1 MIVKREFD
9 ETCEVVYDTSDNSV
23 MELYS
28 GKEWIDTSGIMYEML
43 FYTDKTTKEDI
54 MSILQQYC
62 DQVQQLL
69 YLGTILLD

>member
-28 GKEWIDTSGIMYEML
+28 GKEWIDSSGIMYEML
-43 FYTDKTTKEDI
+43 FYKEETTKEDI
-54 MSILQQYC
+54 Q
-62 DQVQQLL
+62 
-69 YLGTILLD
+69 

>member
-23 MELYS
+23 KELYS
-28 GKEWIDTSGIMYEML
+28 GKEWIDFSCIMYEML

-54 MSILQQYC
+54 MSILQ
-62 DQVQQLL
+62 
-69 YLGTILLD
+69 

>member
-28 GKEWIDTSGIMYEML
+28 GKEWIDFSGIMYEML
-43 FYTDKTTKEDI
+43 FYKEETTKEDI
-54 MSILQQYC
+54 MSIHQ
-62 DQVQQLL
+62 
-69 YLGTILLD
+69 

>member
-28 GKEWIDTSGIMYEML
+28 GKECIDFSGIMYEML
-43 FYTDKTTKEDI
+43 FYTDKTTKEEI
-54 MSILQQYC
+54 MERLQ
-62 DQVQQLL
+62 
-69 YLGTILLD
+69 

>member
-28 GKEWIDTSGIMYEML
+28 GKECIDFSGIMYEML
-43 FYTDKTTKEDI
+43 FYKEETTKEDI
-54 MSILQQYC
+54 MSILQ
-62 DQVQQLL
+62 
-69 YLGTILLD
+69 

>member
-28 GKEWIDTSGIMYEML
+28 GKECIDFSGIMYEML
-43 FYTDKTTKEDI
+43 FYTEETTKEDI
-54 MSILQQYC
+54 MSRLQ
-62 DQVQQLL
+62 
-69 YLGTILLD
+69 

>member
-28 GKEWIDTSGIMYEML
+28 GKECIDFSGIMYEML

-54 MSILQQYC
+54 MSILQ
-62 DQVQQLL
+62 
-69 YLGTILLD
+69 